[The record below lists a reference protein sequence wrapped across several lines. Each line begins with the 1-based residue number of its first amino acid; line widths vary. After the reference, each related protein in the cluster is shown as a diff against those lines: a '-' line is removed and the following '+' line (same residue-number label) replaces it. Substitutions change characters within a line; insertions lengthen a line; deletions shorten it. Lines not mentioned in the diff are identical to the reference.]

1 MNKFFTLYF
10 ILCVSILNSQL
21 NFKTTDSL
29 NKIRLIYTTASI
41 STVWAGSFIALN
53 KVWYSDFEKEKLHS
67 FNDGNNWLQMD
78 KIGHAYS
85 CYHFSE
91 ILAKTY
97 NWTGLSKNKAAILGS
112 SVAWSYQFSIEILD
126 GMSSAWG
133 FSWWDIVANSAGSL
147 IYLGQELGLKK
158 QFIQFKFSFY
168 PSKYAQYRPNYLGS
182 TFSEQILKDY
192 NAQSYWLTFSP
203 FSFYKN
209 SKWKWLNLALGY
221 SVDGKLIGNNDYFQT
236 IDGQTEFFA
245 KREWLLSLDIDVKSL
260 PIKKRW
266 LKTLLSPF
274 NSIKFPLPSIIFNGN
289 SFYGRWLY

>member
-158 QFIQFKFSFY
+158 QFIQY
-168 PSKYAQYRPNYLGS
+168 
-182 TFSEQILKDY
+182 
-192 NAQSYWLTFSP
+192 
-203 FSFYKN
+203 
-209 SKWKWLNLALGY
+209 
-221 SVDGKLIGNNDYFQT
+221 
-236 IDGQTEFFA
+236 
-245 KREWLLSLDIDVKSL
+245 
-260 PIKKRW
+260 
-266 LKTLLSPF
+266 
-274 NSIKFPLPSIIFNGN
+274 
-289 SFYGRWLY
+289 